1 MSDRC
6 YVDLTCRTEDASRF
20 EGLGFK
26 VSDKGSI
33 PGTVVM
39 VDYEADYGH
48 SDELPRAIPYCG
60 WHGAGANYGPQ
71 AFACD
76 GKEYAEAE
84 TMHDGSLAICISRK
98 GRLDKRMLKWARE
111 YQALLKQ
118 VKEAL
123 KKKGPTGRRT
133 KDG

>member
-6 YVDLTCRTEDASRF
+6 YAEVVCRKEDAGQF
-20 EGLGFK
+20 KDMGFK
-26 VSDKGSI
+26 VSDKGRI
-33 PGTVVM
+33 RETVIL

-48 SDELPRAIPYCG
+48 SDELPRDIPYYG

-71 AFACD
+71 VFACD

-84 TMHDGSLAICISRK
+84 TMNDGDLAVCVSEK
-98 GRLDKRMLKWARE
+98 GRLDKQMLKWARE
-111 YQALLKQ
+111 YQELLRR

-123 KKKGPTGRRT
+123 KKKGSARRRA